1 MHRLI
6 EQALPMRSRR
16 SPDPLRIW
24 VATGMLLLAGCAT
37 APDPEPAT
45 PESRPEP
52 PPPVAIV
59 EPKPEPSVTGAEIEP
74 ETAAPEPT
82 SVVITDEAV
91 RDPADQKAAEL
102 AQVLGARLGLQ
113 PEDLI
118 VVEAAESLWPN
129 ACLGFPS
136 DGEICAEV
144 LTPGYA
150 VILEVDG
157 LLYSFRTDETLERIR
172 LVAAPL
178 PDIGSTVAVWKDT
191 RSSFATATVGSDGFA
206 IGLRGGPQMT
216 LPFVSA
222 EREASMA
229 ELLARF
235 APFQAVTEAGEV
247 DFRGKGTEVAGMLEQ
262 RMVAEWIRGT
272 YESAWLDGTP
282 DIPATVLSWERIG
295 GIAGFCDIVAI
306 SAAGEVIVS
315 DCRGDGIQ
323 PLARTWLDRRQ
334 LTELYGWMDTLESF
348 ESDQT
353 ESATKDALTIS
364 INLRGEGLTKA
375 DPGVL
380 AAIHRLASDLYLQ
393 GYEKANDS

>member
-1 MHRLI
+1 
-6 EQALPMRSRR
+6 MRSRR